1 MEEFIKKLLFEDWS
15 LSRLYETINSIKETE
30 TNKTIMFRIG
40 KILGGKVDNCKWKT
54 TSDEHIFVFSIIY
67 NNETEKHKI
76 KIYHGS
82 PKIKFDNYVSGGRM
96 KVGKEFPLPR
106 KDISKKDI
114 IEKYDNILHNSKQIK
129 NIISSTYDDYDQMA
143 IYRYRQ
149 IALLILLSHRHKSG
163 IFSTLP
169 KDIAILIAKKV
180 FFFASHASRARC
192 PLRCRTLR
200 ALRALAT
207 RFALRRPKAD

>member
-1 MEEFIKKLLFEDWS
+1 MEEFMRKLLFEDWN
-15 LSRLYETINSIKETE
+15 LCGLYETINSIKETE
-30 TNKTIMFRIG
+30 VNKTIMFKIG
-40 KILGGKVDNCKWKT
+40 KLLGGKVENFKWKT

-106 KDISKKDI
+106 NDINKKDI
-114 IEKYDNILHNSKQIK
+114 IEKYDNISRNSKQIK
-129 NIISSTYDDYDQMA
+129 NIISNTYDDYDQMA

-180 FFFASHASRARC
+180 FFASHCWSLRDHTARS
-192 PLRCRTLR
+192 PELV
-200 ALRALAT
+200 
-207 RFALRRPKAD
+207 P

>member
-114 IEKYDNILHNSKQIK
+114 I
-129 NIISSTYDDYDQMA
+129 
-143 IYRYRQ
+143 
-149 IALLILLSHRHKSG
+149 
-163 IFSTLP
+163 
-169 KDIAILIAKKV
+169 ILISKKIKFFY
-180 FFFASHASRARC
+180 FFFFLKKKKKLKIEKRNERV
-192 PLRCRTLR
+192 
-200 ALRALAT
+200 T
-207 RFALRRPKAD
+207 RDGRVCEEIIV

>member
-1 MEEFIKKLLFEDWS
+1 MEEFVRKLLFEDWN
-15 LSRLYETINSIKETE
+15 LCGLYETINSIKETE
-30 TNKTIMFRIG
+30 INKTIMFRIG
-40 KILGGKVDNCKWKT
+40 KLLGGKVENIKWKT

-169 KDIAILIAKKV
+169 KDIAILIAKKI
-180 FFFASHASRARC
+180 FFFII
-192 PLRCRTLR
+192 TLI
-200 ALRALAT
+200 
-207 RFALRRPKAD
+207 

>member
-1 MEEFIKKLLFEDWS
+1 
-15 LSRLYETINSIKETE
+15 
-30 TNKTIMFRIG
+30 MFKIG
-40 KILGGKVDNCKWKT
+40 KLLGGKVENVKWKT

-106 KDISKKDI
+106 KDIGKKDI

-129 NIISSTYDDYDQMA
+129 NIISNTYDDYDQMA

-180 FFFASHASRARC
+180 FFFLFSFFII
-192 PLRCRTLR
+192 TLI
-200 ALRALAT
+200 
-207 RFALRRPKAD
+207 